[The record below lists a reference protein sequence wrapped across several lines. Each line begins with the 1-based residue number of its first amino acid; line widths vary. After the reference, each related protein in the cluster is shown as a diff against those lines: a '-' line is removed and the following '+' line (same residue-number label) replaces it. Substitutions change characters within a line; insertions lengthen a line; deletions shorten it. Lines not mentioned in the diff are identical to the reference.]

1 MRTFLIIFAVLAILA
16 TLMVL
21 ALCKAAARADRDM
34 ERHLEQVGKV
44 AGPDEPGMALDSGE
58 FIPAADLNRGI

>member
-1 MRTFLIIFAVLAILA
+1 
-16 TLMVL
+16 MVL

-44 AGPDEPGMALDSGE
+44 AGPDEPGLVLDSGE